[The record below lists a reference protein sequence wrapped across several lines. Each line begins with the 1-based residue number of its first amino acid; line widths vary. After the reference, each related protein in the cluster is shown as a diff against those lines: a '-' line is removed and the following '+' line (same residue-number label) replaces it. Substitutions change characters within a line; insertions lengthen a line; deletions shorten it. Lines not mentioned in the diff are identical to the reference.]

1 MNLSIII
8 PAYEENL
15 KIRDDILSADDFLT
29 QNRIVGE
36 IIAVDDGSAD
46 NTFESANSLKSK
58 TNSNLT
64 VIKLS
69 SNIGKGGAVSEG
81 MKISK
86 GDIVMYADAGL
97 TVPYENALTGMDLI
111 RTGKCDIANGSRK
124 MDNSKIIKGQDFDRR
139 FISNI
144 FGYLVKSLLH
154 IPKEMTDTQCG
165 FKVYNGKVARELFQ
179 KLNITGFLF
188 EIEIILLAMKKD
200 YKIVEFPVT
209 WKCDRDSRLSIG
221 KSSRKII
228 SDFIFLLR
236 KYN

>member
-1 MNLSIII
+1 MDLSIVI

-15 KIRDDILSADDFLT
+15 KIQDDILSADNFLK

-36 IIAVDDGSAD
+36 IIVVDDGSID
-46 NTFESANSLKSK
+46 NTFESANSLKSE
-58 TNSNLT
+58 TSSNLT
-64 VIKLS
+64 IIKLT

-97 TVPYENALTGMDLI
+97 TVPYESALIGIDLI
-111 RTGKCDIANGSRK
+111 KTGKCDLANGSRK
-124 MDNSKIIKGQDFDRR
+124 MNNSKIIKGQDFDRR

-144 FGYLVKSLLH
+144 FGFLVKSLLN

-165 FKVYNGKVARELFQ
+165 FKVYKGIVARELFQ

-188 EIEIILLAMKKD
+188 EIEIILLALKKD

-209 WKCDRDSRLSIG
+209 WKCDRDSRLSIS

-228 SDFIFLLR
+228 SDFIFLFR

>member
-144 FGYLVKSLLH
+144 FGYLVKFLLH
-154 IPKEMTDTQCG
+154 IPQEMTDTQCG
-165 FKVYNGKVARELFQ
+165 FKVYNGIVARELFQ

-188 EIEIILLAMKKD
+188 EIEIILLAIKKD

-209 WKCDRDSRLSIG
+209 WKCDRDSRLSIS

-228 SDFIFLLR
+228 SDFFFLLR

>member
-124 MDNSKIIKGQDFDRR
+124 MNSSKIIKGQDFDRR

-209 WKCDRDSRLSIG
+209 WKCDRDSRLSIS

-228 SDFIFLLR
+228 SDFFFLLR

>member
-1 MNLSIII
+1 MDLSIVI

-15 KIRDDILSADDFLT
+15 KIQDDILSADDFLT
-29 QNRIVGE
+29 QNRIAGE
-36 IIAVDDGSAD
+36 IIVVDDGSID
-46 NTFESANSLKSK
+46 NTFESANSLKSE
-58 TNSNLT
+58 TSSNLT

-81 MKISK
+81 IKISK

-97 TVPYENALTGMDLI
+97 TVPYENALIGIDLI
-111 RTGKCDIANGSRK
+111 KTGKCDLANGSRK
-124 MDNSKIIKGQDFDRR
+124 MNNSKIIKGQDFDRR

-144 FGYLVKSLLH
+144 FGFLVKSLLH

-165 FKVYNGKVARELFQ
+165 FKVYKGIVARELFQ

-188 EIEIILLAMKKD
+188 EIEIILLALKKD

-209 WKCDRDSRLSIG
+209 WKCDRDSRLSIS

-228 SDFIFLLR
+228 SDFIYLFR

>member
-209 WKCDRDSRLSIG
+209 WKCDRDSRLSIS

-228 SDFIFLLR
+228 SDFFFLLR

>member
-64 VIKLS
+64 VSKLS

>member
-8 PAYEENL
+8 PGYEENL

-209 WKCDRDSRLSIG
+209 WKCDRDSRLSIS

-228 SDFIFLLR
+228 SDFFFLLR